1 MVTGR
6 GLGAFG
12 NVIHPYPTLAEGL
25 KATAGAYTRTRLTP
39 LAKRLFALWFR
50 LTG

>member
-12 NVIHPYPTLAEGL
+12 NVIYPYPTLAEGL

>member
-1 MVTGR
+1 MVTGQ

-12 NVIHPYPTLAEGL
+12 NVIYPYPTLAEGL
-25 KATAGAYTRTRLTP
+25 KTTAGAYTRTRLTP